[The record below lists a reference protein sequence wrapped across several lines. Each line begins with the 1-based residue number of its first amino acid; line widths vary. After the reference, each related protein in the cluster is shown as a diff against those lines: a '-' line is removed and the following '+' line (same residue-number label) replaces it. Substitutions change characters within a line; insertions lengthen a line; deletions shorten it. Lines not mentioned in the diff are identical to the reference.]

1 MLVGLLSG
9 LRLRVKRG
17 SNPRLISGRGMA
29 PQMAAHKA
37 LLAPELCAGFG
48 RYGCALPPLVVRK
61 LGRRNFLRCR
71 RELLFQQF
79 SIVFQLS
86 MGFFNI
92 AATLFHG
99 LKNTGDREPG
109 YSFAAANPL
118 PLRSLVQ
125 LPKIL
130 VKAQLHLVER
140 QQTAFQPFH
149 FGALR
154 L

>member
-1 MLVGLLSG
+1 
-9 LRLRVKRG
+9 
-17 SNPRLISGRGMA
+17 MA
-29 PQMAAHKA
+29 PQMPAHKA
-37 LLAPELCAGFG
+37 LLAPELRLCFG
-48 RYGCALPPLVVRK
+48 RYGCTLPPLVVRK
-61 LGRRNFLRCR
+61 LRRLKFLGRR

-79 SIVFQLS
+79 SIAFQLGI
-86 MGFFNI
+86 GFFNVP
-92 AATLFHG
+92 AALFHG
-99 LKNTGDREPG
+99 LENTGDREPG
-109 YSFAAANPL
+109 YGFAAASPL

-130 VKAQLHLVER
+130 VKAQLHLVQR